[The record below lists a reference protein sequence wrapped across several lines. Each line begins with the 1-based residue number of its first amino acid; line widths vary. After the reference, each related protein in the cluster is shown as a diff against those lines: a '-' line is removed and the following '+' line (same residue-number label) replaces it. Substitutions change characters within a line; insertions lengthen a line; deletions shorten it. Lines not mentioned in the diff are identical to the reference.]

1 NEDLKARNAFAED
14 GLAKKECPP
23 TTYVSNMGKPCIVTL
38 FDEYKFDDF
47 NLRSF
52 NYSPICAGPWSKVVF
67 EGNFNVTQGIQFDRT
82 VTIALG
88 RVNIYFGTTKEPS
101 PTSAESW
108 KIQRNLTDY
117 SSLFYTQQLGEIDL
131 GNLVNSEFT
140 GIIYGTGFLYFYPLK
155 SGKQEPNVADR
166 IYPLG
171 NEAGGTV
178 LLFNSTNQL
187 TVTFNLPSNIERVYL
202 DVFAQSQSSDEF
214 WYICVPSELSDSLQS
229 CSNTAFRETEISIN
243 EQPAGVAPI
252 FPWIYTGAIDPDLW
266 TPITAVQTLNFQ
278 RYRVD
283 LTPFAGVLS
292 NDKQSHQVSLSVYN
306 CQDHFS
312 VVASLLV
319 YLDHGSRKVTGS
331 VVKNDI
337 GLTKP
342 PAINEKL
349 TNDSSGD
356 SINAT
361 ITTTAARTFTL
372 SG

>member
-101 PTSAESW
+101 PTS
-108 KIQRNLTDY
+108 
-117 SSLFYTQQLGEIDL
+117 EIDL

-178 LLFNSTNQL
+178 LLFNSTDQL
-187 TVTFNLPSNIERVYL
+187 TVAFNLPSNIERVYL

-214 WYICVPSELSDSLQS
+214 WYTCVPSELSDSLQS
-229 CSNTAFRETEISIN
+229 CPNTAFRETEISIN